1 MHESNIK
8 YHRVTW
14 MFQPLSILIVVA
26 KSKPVFN
33 VMYLVELPLVIMNT
47 LYSQLSYTFFIQ
59 S

>member
-1 MHESNIK
+1 MHENNIK

-14 MFQPLSILIVVA
+14 MFQHLSILIVVA

-33 VMYLVELPLVIMNT
+33 VMHLVELPLVIMNT

-59 S
+59 K